1 MKIRSIS
8 IGATL
13 VVLLCLFVF
22 SCGRGSRELEIT
34 PEQQG
39 IIEQTQQD
47 LQGAQTQTAEN
58 ELYSCPMG
66 EHWDV
71 RSDNPGE
78 CPKCGMNLVSLSQTE
93 HKGNPPSSAQATD

>member
-22 SCGRGSRELEIT
+22 SCGRGGSKVEL
-34 PEQQG
+34 PPDQQSS
-39 IIEQTQQD
+39 IEQTQQD
-47 LQGAQTQTAEN
+47 LQGAQTQTAES

-71 RSDNPGE
+71 RSDNPGK

-93 HKGNPPSSAQATD
+93 HKGNAPVSAQATD